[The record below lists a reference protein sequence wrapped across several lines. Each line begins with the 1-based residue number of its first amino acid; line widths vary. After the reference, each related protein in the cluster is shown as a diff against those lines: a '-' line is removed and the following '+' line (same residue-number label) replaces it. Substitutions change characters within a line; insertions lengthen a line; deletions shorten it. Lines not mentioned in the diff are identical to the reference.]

1 MPIALYQAVGP
12 AGKSGSKL
20 RRASEI
26 SLTTPGLDLSTR
38 LRVFQRALRGRVE
51 RRDAL
56 IDIVRGVNATLE
68 PPKIAEVIV
77 DRASTWL
84 PAPCWAVVSADLSG
98 QLSVLADRGLS
109 PEMGPAV
116 YAIAKWVMNRN
127 QEFVSADLTHDARVT
142 DPAVGAVIAFPLSCR
157 GRRVGALVA
166 LDRQPSAREPRM
178 SVAML
183 RAVRV
188 LLEPASVALDNSL
201 LLKRAEALSV
211 TDDLTQLYNSRYL
224 SQVLRRETKR
234 ASRSGRPLSLL
245 FVDLDGF
252 KSIND
257 THGHL
262 FGSRALVEAASVI
275 RASARETDMVARFGG
290 DEFALILPDTGSEG
304 AAAVGDR
311 VRDRIAAFSFLR
323 SDGLNIRLTVSVG
336 VATLPDVAATAD
348 GLIQAADEAMY
359 WVKDHGK
366 NGIHIAGS

>member
-1 MPIALYQAVGP
+1 VVVRRDLARRLRPLQAVL
-12 AGKSGSKL
+12 K
-20 RRASEI
+20 RRLA
-26 SLTTPGLDLSTR
+26 
-38 LRVFQRALRGRVE
+38 RA
-51 RRDAL
+51 D
-56 IDIVRGVNATLE
+56 
-68 PPKIAEVIV
+68 
-77 DRASTWL
+77 
-84 PAPCWAVVSADLSG
+84 
-98 QLSVLADRGLS
+98 VLADMIRAVNASLEPESVAAALVARVSTWIPVPAWLVLADDGGGQARQMAAEGLVPPFES
-109 PEMGPAV
+109 AAHAIAAWVMRSGAV
-116 YAIAKWVMNRN
+116 YATGDVASDRR
-127 QEFVSADLTHDARVT
+127 VSATTSAAAL
-142 DPAVGAVIAFPLSCR
+142 GFPLSCR
-157 GRRVGALVA
+157 GRTIGALVA
-166 LDRQPSAREPRM
+166 VDRVPCPSTPRF
-178 SVAML
+178 SAQTL
-183 RAVRV
+183 TV
-188 LLEPASVALDNSL
+188 LLASIEPGAIALENAL
-201 LLKRAEALSV
+201 RVQRAEALSV

-234 ASRSGRPLSLL
+234 ASRSNRPLSLL

-366 NGIHIAGS
+366 NGIHIAGT

>member
-1 MPIALYQAVGP
+1 MIRAVNASLDPEKVADALVARVSDWIPAPGWLVLAVDGGGRMRTMAASALTPSLETAAHAVGSWVIR
-12 AGKSGSKL
+12 SGDVFAAANL
-20 RRASEI
+20 AEDRRVGDGA
-26 SLTTPGLDLSTR
+26 
-38 LRVFQRALRGRVE
+38 A
-51 RRDAL
+51 A
-56 IDIVRGVNATLE
+56 
-68 PPKIAEVIV
+68 
-77 DRASTWL
+77 
-84 PAPCWAVVSADLSG
+84 AV
-98 QLSVLADRGLS
+98 
-109 PEMGPAV
+109 M
-116 YAIAKWVMNRN
+116 
-127 QEFVSADLTHDARVT
+127 
-142 DPAVGAVIAFPLSCR
+142 AFPLACR
-157 GRRVGALVA
+157 GRTIGALVA
-166 LDRQPSAREPRM
+166 IDRVPARTAPRF
-178 SVAML
+178 APGTL
-183 RAVRV
+183 TA
-188 LLEPASVALDNSL
+188 LLGGLEPGAIALENAL
-201 LLKRAEALSV
+201 RVQRAEALSV